1 MPSSALEEKTPAKAS
16 LPISIRSCVPN
27 ESTLLSTMTNLG
39 EAKSYLQHFL
49 LLLKTQCF
57 LSLFYWKIM
66 HLLAGA

>member
-66 HLLAGA
+66 PLLAGA